1 MVARR
6 MSLLSVSLAWLLASA
21 LPSVGPLALAGVV
34 NADAGVEYDSNA
46 SRISPSSASDLLV
59 RGGPLLRGTAGGQL
73 QYAGGRQRLRAQLQ
87 VGGKVFLVPTLQ
99 DQDVGVLLGSYE
111 HGLRLLPDS
120 RLRLLGFADY
130 YEAFQAPASLLES
143 RDFRSLSGGARLA
156 GTRELPSTPQH
167 RIDGGIDLGVQY
179 FAFKPDEAFTFL
191 APSLSSRVNFLL
203 HAGDPE
209 LGHDFDLG
217 LHLRADYRGYM
228 FGRNDLFIQGGGGL
242 TWQGQ
247 VLLQLGYMVQLAL
260 SNLDGESYQRHLLLT
275 KLSFRLPGDFY
286 VTGKAQINL
295 LQGAPGLYVPVSNID
310 DDNRSL
316 ALVHIER
323 PLPHGLSLVLRYTG
337 YFSLPGER
345 TGGFGVATESYQR
358 HTGYLGLSYTF
369 KARRS

>member
-1 MVARR
+1 MLAPP
-6 MSLLSVSLAWLLASA
+6 MSLLFGSLAWLLASA
-21 LPSVGPLALAGVV
+21 LPSSAPLSLAGVV
-34 NADAGVEYDSNA
+34 NADAGVEYDSNG
-46 SRISPSSASDLLV
+46 SRISPSPASDLVV
-59 RGGPLLRGTAGGQL
+59 RGGPLFRGTAGGQL
-73 QYAGGRQRLRAQLQ
+73 AYAGERQRLRAQLQ
-87 VGGKVFLVPTLQ
+87 VGGKVFLLPNLQ
-99 DQDVGVLLGSYE
+99 DQNVGVVLASYE
-111 HGLRLLPDS
+111 HGLRLLPEGH
-120 RLRLLGFADY
+120 LRLLGFADY
-130 YEAFQAPASLLES
+130 YDAFQAPATLTES

-156 GTRELPSTPQH
+156 GTREMAAAPQH
-167 RIDGGIDLGVQY
+167 RVDGGVDLGVQY

-191 APSLSSRVNFLL
+191 APSVATRLNLLL

-217 LHLRADYRGYM
+217 VHLRADYRGYM

-260 SNLDGESYQRHLLLT
+260 SSIDGESYQRHLIQS

-286 VTGKAQINL
+286 VTAKAQINL

-316 ALVHIER
+316 ALLHIER
-323 PLPHGLSLVLRYTG
+323 PLPHGLGLVLRYTG

-345 TGGFGVATESYQR
+345 TGGSGVATESYQR
-358 HTGYLGLSYTF
+358 HTGYLGLSYAY
-369 KARRS
+369 KAKRR